1 MSLTRNLTGLAAGLL
16 VTGAVAATP
25 ALAGPVDT
33 TQAASTPAEVS
44 TQDVSPTIIDG
55 REVDSAPWAA
65 RLFVD
70 DQQTCTASIIAP
82 EWVLTAQHCVAD
94 ATDGNG
100 LSFNIGDV
108 DQTKGE
114 RANAV
119 PGEVHVH
126 DTADMALVRIDHAVQ
141 TDYAPLGDPGTVS
154 TGDTVQTYGWGA
166 TCTDRPEIECQSQ
179 ILKVADV
186 DVTGVNGDCTDYRGG
201 KAVCASYGDGIP
213 AGGDSGGPMFAGDKQ
228 VGVASTSDRASNT
241 AYVNVTQYRDWISSL
256 AGV

>member
-1 MSLTRNLTGLAAGLL
+1 MSLARTLTGIGAGLL
-16 VTGAVAATP
+16 VMGAVAVAP
-25 ALAGPVDT
+25 A
-33 TQAASTPAEVS
+33 AASPARDASAE
-44 TQDVSPTIIDG
+44 DVAPAIIDG
-55 REVDSAPWAA
+55 REVDNAPWAA

-70 DQQTCTASIIAP
+70 DRQTCSASIIAP
-82 EWVLTAQHCVAD
+82 EWILTAQHCVAD
-94 ATDGNG
+94 AADGNG

-114 RANAV
+114 HANAV

-126 DTADMALVRIDHAVQ
+126 DTADLAVVKIDHAVQ
-141 TDYAPLGDPGTVS
+141 TEYAPLGDPGAVN

-186 DVTGVNGDCTDYRGG
+186 TVTGVNGDCTDYRGG
-201 KAVCASYGDGIP
+201 QAVCARYGNGIP
-213 AGGDSGGPMFAGDKQ
+213 AGGDSGGPMFAGDTQ
-228 VGVASTSDRASNT
+228 VGVASTSDRESNT
-241 AYVNVTQYRDWISSL
+241 AYTNVTEYRDWISSL